1 MTGELQD
8 VLEERLKTIS
18 GLDRICIS
26 PHVSNHTGTIAP
38 RVTAEKRLLGD
49 RLHVTHSI
57 SLDTGR
63 EQVWELE
70 YILGDNI
77 SLAGLRDGRGSIGGD
92 VVFRFEFR

>member
-1 MTGELQD
+1 M
-8 VLEERLKTIS
+8 
-18 GLDRICIS
+18 
-26 PHVSNHTGTIAP
+26 
-38 RVTAEKRLLGD
+38 GD
-49 RLHVTHSI
+49 RLHVTHNI